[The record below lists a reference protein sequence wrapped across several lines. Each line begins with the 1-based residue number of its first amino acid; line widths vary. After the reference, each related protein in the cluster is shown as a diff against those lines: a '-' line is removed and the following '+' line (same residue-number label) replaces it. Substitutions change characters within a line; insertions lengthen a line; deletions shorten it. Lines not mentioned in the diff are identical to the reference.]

1 LAIGLVVLGH
11 VIRAFA
17 VGRRAAHTSG
27 RNRDEQVAE
36 ALNSTGIYSMVRH
49 PLYLGNITTYIG
61 WAVFTGIDWLVPVFL
76 ILFVAY
82 YRLIIFAEEQ
92 FLTRK
97 FGQDYLDW
105 RKQTPLLLPAFWK
118 YKSNNQPFSLK
129 VVLENEYSGWA
140 ASMTTA
146 FVLVL
151 FQNYVMGTLQ
161 TNQNNLMAMALFIV
175 VFGFGMRYL
184 KKKTRVFKV
193 D

>member
-1 LAIGLVVLGH
+1 
-11 VIRAFA
+11 
-17 VGRRAAHTSG
+17 
-27 RNRDEQVAE
+27 
-36 ALNSTGIYSMVRH
+36 
-49 PLYLGNITTYIG
+49 
-61 WAVFTGIDWLVPVFL
+61 
-76 ILFVAY
+76 
-82 YRLIIFAEEQ
+82 
-92 FLTRK
+92 
-97 FGQDYLDW
+97 
-105 RKQTPLLLPAFWK
+105 LPAFWK
-118 YKSNNQPFSLK
+118 YKANNQPFSIK